1 MSFSRGRRRIFLL
14 LLFLVGS
21 FASSSLWARTVLPAK
36 GSVEVL
42 FTPWDDA
49 EGALVKV
56 LQQARHQIRVQA
68 YLFTSRPLAQALI
81 AAHQRG
87 VDVKVLADWEMV
99 KKGERS
105 QIPCLAEAGIP
116 VWLETRYTV
125 AHNKIMLI
133 DAMDAASV
141 VVTGSYNYTF
151 SAQAR
156 NAENLLIL
164 RDNAALAR
172 AYLDHWQRH
181 RDDAVAYGDTAS
193 SQSKPEDA
201 RVVKELS
208 RE

>member
-1 MSFSRGRRRIFLL
+1 MSFLRGCRVLL
-14 LLFLVGS
+14 LLMLVWS
-21 FASSSLWARTVLPAK
+21 ATPSLLWAKTVLPAQ
-36 GSVEVL
+36 GTVEVL

-49 EGALVKV
+49 EGALIKV
-56 LQQARHQIRVQA
+56 LKQARHQIRVQA
-68 YLFTSRPLAQALI
+68 YLFTSRSLAQALI

-87 VDVKVLADWEMV
+87 VDVKILADREMV
-99 KKGERS
+99 QKGERS
-105 QIPCLAEAGIP
+105 QIPRLAEAGIP

-133 DAMDAASV
+133 DALDAANV
-141 VVTGSYNYTF
+141 VITGSYNYTF

-172 AYLDHWQRH
+172 VYLDHWQRH
-181 RDDAVAYGDTAS
+181 RDDAVVYVSPSSTTLGDPPAG
-193 SQSKPEDA
+193 
-201 RVVKELS
+201 KEHF

>member
-1 MSFSRGRRRIFLL
+1 MTGIPLFRTVFVLMLL
-14 LLFLVGS
+14 WS
-21 FASSSLWARTVLPAK
+21 AAPSSLWARTILPAQ
-36 GSVEVL
+36 GSVEAL
-42 FTPWDDA
+42 FTPWDDV

-81 AAHQRG
+81 EAHQRG
-87 VDVKVLADWEMV
+87 VDVKVLADRDMV
-99 KKGERS
+99 QKGERS
-105 QIPCLAEAGIP
+105 QIPRLAEAGIP

-133 DAMDAASV
+133 DAMDASGV

-156 NAENLLIL
+156 NAENLLML
-164 RDNAALAR
+164 RGNPALAR

-181 RDDAVAYGDTAS
+181 RDDAAVYVYDATA
-193 SQSKPEDA
+193 E
-201 RVVKELS
+201 KEEHS
-208 RE
+208 REP